1 MKKLSDNQFLLSA
14 GDLVNHTNCEHLTH
28 LDILVASDAMKKPD
42 YYDPLLESLRIRGD
56 LHEQAF
62 IRHLK
67 DNGHDV
73 TTIEGVD
80 INDSSFKSTI
90 DAMQRG
96 DEIIV
101 QASLLHGN
109 WRGRADILRRVEKP
123 SKFGNWSYEVLDT
136 KLARETKGGT
146 VLQLCL
152 YADLLSNIQGLVPD
166 YIYVVSP
173 WSDFEP
179 QRFRFVDYAAYF
191 RQMKLS
197 TEQSILDT
205 DHVTYPDPN
214 SSCDVCRWKN
224 TCDKRRRDDDHLSIV
239 ANITKNQIKELKSKD
254 IQTIK
259 ALSEMLLPIAWNPK
273 TGSKASLEKAKHQA
287 VLQVKS
293 RENNNELLYEILDIN
308 DDFGLRKLSEPSKGD
323 IFFDIES
330 NQFVGEHGIEYLFG
344 YVYINKNQEQVY
356 KCSWAVTPEQ
366 EKQVFESF
374 IKFVIERL
382 VEFPDMHIYHYAPYE
397 PAALKRLMG
406 RYATCEEEVDR
417 LLRGNI
423 FVDLFSVLKNTLR
436 ASVESYSIKKMEPFY
451 EYTREISLH
460 DANVALT
467 KVSSSL
473 EFDKNPE
480 FDKSDKLAVEKYNAD
495 DCYSTLVLRSWLE
508 DIRSEL
514 VQNGEDIERPDLS
527 DGQASV
533 ELDERQLYI
542 KGLIQKLT
550 HDVPIVVEERTKEQH
565 ARWILAY
572 ILDWHRREDKANW
585 WEFFRLSDLGT
596 DDLLHERAALSNLK
610 YIETVD
616 ATKTGIPIDRY
627 SFESQTSD
635 VLSGDTLKMQGG
647 EGIGSV
653 DNVDY
658 GLNTIDIKKSKKTA
672 DIHPKAVFLFK
683 RFNNNEQAGS
693 LLRLGEYVVESGIEG
708 EGDYYSARAL
718 LLRELPNTGGQVLR
732 NEGEDTLDAALRF
745 VEAFEQGVF
754 PIQGPP
760 GTGKSHTAARMI
772 CKLVQQGKKVGI
784 TANSHK
790 VISNLLDKVVEASCE
805 MGVSLGCVQK
815 LSSREDDRDGI
826 TITLKNDDVF
836 TLLNS
841 GVRQVAGATSFL
853 WAREEAQDTL
863 DVLVVDEAAQM
874 SLANVLAVSHAAPA
888 LILLGDP
895 QQLEQPTQGSH
906 PEGTESSALDY
917 ILDGRQTI
925 TGEQGLFLD
934 TTWRMY
940 PSICDFN
947 SALFYENKLVSI
959 SECANQILTS
969 EGLVKESGLY
979 YFPVDHEGNTN
990 SSIEEAETVLKLVDD
1005 ILNNNTNWS
1014 DRESKTSKVTIDDI
1028 LIIAPYNAQVN
1039 KIKELLP
1046 ENARVG
1052 TVDKFQGQ
1060 EAPIVIY
1067 SMASSSSEDAPRGL
1081 SFLYSAN
1088 RLNVAVSRAQCATI
1102 IVASPKVFEAKCHTP
1117 EQIKLVNAF
1126 SYYLESSFEPLD

>member
-1 MKKLSDNQFLLSA
+1 MKKISDDQFLLSA

-62 IRHLK
+62 IQHLK

-259 ALSEMLLPIAWNPK
+259 ALSEMPLPIAWNPK

-308 DDFGLRKLSEPSKGD
+308 DDFGLSKLPPPSNGD
-323 IFFDIES
+323 VFFDIES

-344 YVYINKNQEQVY
+344 YVYLDASNEQVY
-356 KCSWAVTPEQ
+356 EFSWALKPEQ
-366 EKQVFESF
+366 EKSIFENF
-374 IKFVIERL
+374 IKIIMERL
-382 VEFPDMHIYHYAPYE
+382 EEFPDMHIYHYAPYE

-406 RYATCEEEVDR
+406 RYATCEDEVDR
-417 LLRGNI
+417 LLRGNV

-451 EYTREISLH
+451 QYSRKISLH

-473 EFDKNPE
+473 EFDKNPQL
-480 FDKSDKLAVEKYNAD
+480 DNADKLAVEKYNAD

-508 DIRSEL
+508 EIRSEL
-514 VQNGEDIERPDLS
+514 IKNGENIERPDIS
-527 DGQASV
+527 DGQASE
-533 ELDERQLYI
+533 ELDERQLHI
-542 KGLIQKLT
+542 QELIRKLT
-550 HDVPIVVEERTKEQH
+550 GDVPIIVDERTKEQH

-585 WEFFRLSDLGT
+585 WEYFRLSDLGT
-596 DDLLHERAALSNLK
+596 DDLLQERAAISNLRF
-610 YIETVD
+610 IETID
-616 ATKTGIPIDRY
+616 TTKTGIPIDRY
-627 SFESQTSD
+627 SFESQLSD
-635 VLSGDTLKMQGG
+635 VLSGDSLKMQGG
-647 EGIGSV
+647 DGLGTV

-658 GLNTIDIKKSKKTA
+658 SLCTLDIKKSKKTA
-672 DIHPKAVFLFK
+672 DIHPDAIFLFK
-683 RFNNNEQAGS
+683 NFSAKEQASS
-693 LLRLGEYVVESGIEG
+693 LLRLGEYVVENGIEG
-708 EGDYYSARAL
+708 EGDYYSACAL
-718 LLRELPNTGGQVLR
+718 LLRQLPDTDGQVIR
-732 NEGEDTLDAALRF
+732 NEDENTLDAALRF
-745 VEAFEQGVF
+745 VETFEEGVF

-760 GTGKSHTAARMI
+760 GTGKSYTAARMI
-772 CKLVQQGKKVGI
+772 CQLVKQGKSVGV

-790 VISNLLDKVVEASCE
+790 VISNLLDKVVEASGK
-805 MGVSLGCVQK
+805 MDVSINCVQK
-815 LSSREDDRDGI
+815 LSSKEDERTSI
-826 TITLKNDDVF
+826 TIVTKNDDVF
-836 TLLNS
+836 NLLNS
-841 GVRQVAGATSFL
+841 GESQVAGATSFL
-853 WAREEAQDTL
+853 WAREEAQDSL

-874 SLANVLAVSHAAPA
+874 SLANVLAVSHVAPA

-917 ILDGRQTI
+917 ILDGKQTI
-925 TGEQGLFLD
+925 TKEQGLFLD

-940 PSICDFN
+940 PSICSFN
-947 SALFYENKLVSI
+947 SALFYEGKLNSI
-959 SECANQILTS
+959 PECRKQKISS
-969 EGLVKESGLY
+969 EGFVKESGLY
-979 YFPVDHEGNTN
+979 HFSVVHEGNTN
-990 SSIEEAETVLKLVDD
+990 SSLEEAEMVLKLVEN
-1005 ILNNNTNWS
+1005 ILNNKTLWT
-1014 DRESKTSKVTIDDI
+1014 DRESKTTNITYDDI

-1039 KIKELLP
+1039 KIKALLP

-1102 IVASPKVFEAKCHTP
+1102 IVASPKIFEAKCHTP

-1126 SYYLESSFEPLD
+1126 SYYLELSTQII